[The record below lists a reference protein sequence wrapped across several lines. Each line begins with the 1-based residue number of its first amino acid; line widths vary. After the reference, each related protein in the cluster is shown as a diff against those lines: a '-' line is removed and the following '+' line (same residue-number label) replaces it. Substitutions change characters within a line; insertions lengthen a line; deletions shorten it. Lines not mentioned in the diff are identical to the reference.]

1 MGMVYWGCKLKR
13 TKKGGSPFDPV
24 NNNYPSDGSLYTNDH
39 FNKNGP
45 QENPYDVALA
55 FVDASGQTAHG
66 GHCPRHCEQPSFE
79 IYDGTNP
86 EDCTAWTFATGVSL
100 VEI

>member
-1 MGMVYWGCKLKR
+1 M
-13 TKKGGSPFDPV
+13 

-66 GHCPRHCEQPSFE
+66 GHCPRHCREPSFE

-100 VEI
+100 VEIKIKNYFKFTRIAKMAQLSVI